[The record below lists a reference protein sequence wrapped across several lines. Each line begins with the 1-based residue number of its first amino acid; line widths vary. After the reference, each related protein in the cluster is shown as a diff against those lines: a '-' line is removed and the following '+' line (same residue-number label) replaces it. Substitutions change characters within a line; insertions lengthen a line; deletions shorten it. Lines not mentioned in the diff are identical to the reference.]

1 MTGGDQRFQKRD
13 QLLIRPLTDGF
24 CLEELSC
31 AAFPFTLAVD
41 GGQLYLVAGL
51 WLQVS
56 DGHLVDGACSITAE
70 IPNCFSS
77 GHVNLCRCIFP
88 LHCFNLTLLDV
99 VDALGP
105 AAPPLDPPLG
115 SVLQHGNASGG
126 FRLLKLDLRRG
137 GESSH
142 LHDGRS

>member
-1 MTGGDQRFQKRD
+1 MF
-13 QLLIRPLTDGF
+13 I
-24 CLEELSC
+24 
-31 AAFPFTLAVD
+31 
-41 GGQLYLVAGL
+41 
-51 WLQVS
+51 
-56 DGHLVDGACSITAE
+56 
-70 IPNCFSS
+70 SS
-77 GHVNLCRCIFP
+77 KQHRS
-88 LHCFNLTLLDV
+88 HFNLTLLDV

-142 LHDGRS
+142 LDDGRS

>member
-1 MTGGDQRFQKRD
+1 MQMY
-13 QLLIRPLTDGF
+13 I
-24 CLEELSC
+24 
-31 AAFPFTLAVD
+31 
-41 GGQLYLVAGL
+41 
-51 WLQVS
+51 
-56 DGHLVDGACSITAE
+56 
-70 IPNCFSS
+70 SS
-77 GHVNLCRCIFP
+77 TQH
-88 LHCFNLTLLDV
+88 HSCFNLTLLDV